1 MLRSLA
7 VFLVLLVPSLLS
19 AQVPVLHQEGTLH
32 GFLVLRSEE
41 GAILATGSLAQVAH
55 GARVTAHLTFH
66 FKDGSLQEET
76 AVYTQNRNFHLVSDH
91 LVQKGPAFPHP
102 IDSSIDVAKGQV
114 TVRYTDDGKEQVK
127 SEHMQLPNDLANGL
141 VTTLLKNIS
150 PKSEGTKL
158 SMIVPG
164 PKPRLVKLAIS
175 PQEEDPFTI
184 GGAAHKARHFLVK
197 IELGGVAGVVAP
209 VIGKQP
215 PDTGVWILEGEA
227 PAFLKSEGPQF
238 QDGPIW
244 RIELASPVWP
254 QDKDKEEKK

>member
-1 MLRSLA
+1 MRL
-7 VFLVLLVPSLLS
+7 LVLLALLLPSLLA

-32 GFLVLRSEE
+32 GFLVLRSQE
-41 GAILATGSLAQVAH
+41 GEILASGNLAQVAH
-55 GARVTAHLTFH
+55 GSRVTAHLTFH

-76 AVYTQNRNFHLVSDH
+76 AVYTENRNFRLVSDH
-91 LVQKGPAFPHP
+91 LVLKGPSFPHP
-102 IDSSIDVAKGQV
+102 IDSLIDVAKQQV
-114 TVRYTDDGKEQVK
+114 TVHYTDDGKEQVK
-127 SEHMQLPNDLANGL
+127 SEHMRLPADLANGI

-150 PKSEGTKL
+150 PKSEGAKL

-184 GGAAHKARHFLVK
+184 GGAAHKARHFVVK
-197 IELGGVAGVVAP
+197 VELGGVAGVVAP

-227 PAFLKSEGPQF
+227 PALLKSEGPQF

-244 RIELASPVWP
+244 SIELASPVWP
-254 QDKDKEEKK
+254 KNEEEEKKER